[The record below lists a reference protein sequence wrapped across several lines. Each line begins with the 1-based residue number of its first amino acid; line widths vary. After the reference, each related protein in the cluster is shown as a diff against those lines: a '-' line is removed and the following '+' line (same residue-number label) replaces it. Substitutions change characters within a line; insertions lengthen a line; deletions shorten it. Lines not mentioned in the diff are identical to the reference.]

1 MGNRYCGRAENAS
14 RLARPAPIVGAMNIA
29 RFLFRLPLVLSAV
42 CIAGAATATWA
53 DQDSLWTYNDSVMYL
68 VSKGQ
73 VREFHY
79 QEPRPALGPFGVTPG
94 TLAFRGVSRDG
105 E

>member
-1 MGNRYCGRAENAS
+1 MRA
-14 RLARPAPIVGAMNIA
+14 
-29 RFLFRLPLVLSAV
+29 LPLLVLSIVWIDSAT
-42 CIAGAATATWA
+42 TATWA
-53 DQDSLWTYNDSVMYL
+53 DQEPLWTYNDFVMYL

>member
-1 MGNRYCGRAENAS
+1 MRA
-14 RLARPAPIVGAMNIA
+14 
-29 RFLFRLPLVLSAV
+29 LPLLVLSIVWIDSAT
-42 CIAGAATATWA
+42 TATWA
-53 DQDSLWTYNDSVMYL
+53 DQEPLWTYNDSVMYL

-73 VREFHY
+73 EREFHY
-79 QEPRPALGPFGVTPG
+79 HEPRPALGPFGVTPG

>member
-1 MGNRYCGRAENAS
+1 
-14 RLARPAPIVGAMNIA
+14 
-29 RFLFRLPLVLSAV
+29 
-42 CIAGAATATWA
+42 
-53 DQDSLWTYNDSVMYL
+53 VMYL

-73 VREFHY
+73 EREFHY
-79 QEPRPALGPFGVTPG
+79 QEPRPALGPFGVTPC

>member
-1 MGNRYCGRAENAS
+1 MSSSQSLFLKQPRSCAPYRFWCCPSSGLIAP
-14 RLARPAPIVGAMNIA
+14 RLQRGPTEP
-29 RFLFRLPLVLSAV
+29 
-42 CIAGAATATWA
+42 
-53 DQDSLWTYNDSVMYL
+53 LWTYNDSMMYL

>member
-1 MGNRYCGRAENAS
+1 MRA
-14 RLARPAPIVGAMNIA
+14 
-29 RFLFRLPLVLSAV
+29 LPLLVLSIVWIDSAT
-42 CIAGAATATWA
+42 TATWA
-53 DQDSLWTYNDSVMYL
+53 DRAAVTYNDSVMYL

>member
-1 MGNRYCGRAENAS
+1 MRA
-14 RLARPAPIVGAMNIA
+14 
-29 RFLFRLPLVLSAV
+29 LPLLVLSIVWIDSAT
-42 CIAGAATATWA
+42 TATWA
-53 DQDSLWTYNDSVMYL
+53 DQEPLWTYDNWSSTWF
-68 VSKGQ
+68 SKGQ

-94 TLAFRGVSRDG
+94 TLAFSGVSRDG